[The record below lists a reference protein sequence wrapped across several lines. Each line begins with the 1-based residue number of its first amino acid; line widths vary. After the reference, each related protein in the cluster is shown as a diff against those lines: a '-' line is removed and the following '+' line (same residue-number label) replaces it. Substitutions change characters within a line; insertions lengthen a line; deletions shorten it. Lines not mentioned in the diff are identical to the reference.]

1 MITTSNKSERG
12 NRFKGSY
19 NITKATEVVFSL
31 KWSKKLP
38 PFLYSDLLLQDINPV
53 SWFMSLNI
61 GIYSIHVFVFFLSKD
76 WNLHLSNHKS
86 TSAINLR
93 IKLNQVTVYLIFMHF
108 EFLEYVW
115 NLKSFILS
123 CFAKFVFFW

>member
-19 NITKATEVVFSL
+19 NITKATEVVFIL

-38 PFLYSDLLLQDINPV
+38 PFLYSDLLLQDVNPV

-76 WNLHLSNHKS
+76 FNLHLSNHKS

-93 IKLNQVTVYLIFMHF
+93 IKANHGGIWVT
-108 EFLEYVW
+108 
-115 NLKSFILS
+115 
-123 CFAKFVFFW
+123 FALFWISL